1 MFTLQETAWQL
12 FRNKGRTII
21 LLLASAMLAGCMAF
35 YLGNIRANEEA
46 LEQLAKSTP
55 VQVDVT
61 NSRGEFGS
69 GINIEPLRCD
79 NFISNPYLE
88 DFRIAIY
95 AQGAY
100 GEEARAAE
108 HFSGGDCTTPGI
120 NRLAAIWMPDAE
132 FTYMDGY
139 DESFL
144 ATEQPLC
151 LVDVEFAEKNGIE
164 VGSEVSYSIYMLQFD
179 QFGRNFVPLGEQRLK
194 VIGTSRSILNPQQ
207 FIVPAAWMR
216 RTAEE
221 QDIKC
226 VYNDVAGMMRDPR
239 QLNEFKD
246 GIMEM
251 SFLEPNPDAQDQF
264 SGVSIVVDDEQYIS
278 SAEKLGQNIMLFRNF
293 LVPFFALVIG
303 LIVLAIFLIMRNSRR
318 DIAIA
323 SSLGRSKILSALA
336 NFLAAFFSEVVGCIL
351 MVPVMVLG
359 TGLSIGGTLAICGVF
374 LLCAC
379 IGNCLALALILRFDT
394 FALLTAAE

>member
-1 MFTLQETAWQL
+1 
-12 FRNKGRTII
+12 
-21 LLLASAMLAGCMAF
+21 
-35 YLGNIRANEEA
+35 
-46 LEQLAKSTP
+46 
-55 VQVDVT
+55 
-61 NSRGEFGS
+61 
-69 GINIEPLRCD
+69 
-79 NFISNPYLE
+79 
-88 DFRIAIY
+88 
-95 AQGAY
+95 
-100 GEEARAAE
+100 
-108 HFSGGDCTTPGI
+108 
-120 NRLAAIWMPDAE
+120 
-132 FTYMDGY
+132 
-139 DESFL
+139 
-144 ATEQPLC
+144 
-151 LVDVEFAEKNGIE
+151 
-164 VGSEVSYSIYMLQFD
+164 
-179 QFGRNFVPLGEQRLK
+179 
-194 VIGTSRSILNPQQ
+194 
-207 FIVPAAWMR
+207 MR

-221 QDIKC
+221 QNIKC

-278 SAEKLGQNIMLFRNF
+278 SAEKLGQNITLFRNF

-323 SSLGRSKILSALA
+323 SSLGRSKVLSALA

-379 IGNCLALALILRFDT
+379 IPFRPFQVK
-394 FALLTAAE
+394 AAG